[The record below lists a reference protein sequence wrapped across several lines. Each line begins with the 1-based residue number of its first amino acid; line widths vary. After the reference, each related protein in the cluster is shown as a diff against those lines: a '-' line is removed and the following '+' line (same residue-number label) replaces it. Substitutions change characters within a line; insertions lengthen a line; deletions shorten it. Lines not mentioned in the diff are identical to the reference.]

1 MNLLGQTKWGR
12 LVRAAC
18 VCAALPLMLPAQ
30 MPRVSALK
38 EVRYWS
44 SIDNTRVAIELSQPV
59 QFKHGRLSNPDRAFV
74 DLVDVHPNPSFRGV
88 AYTIPVSD
96 GLVNKIRV
104 APNQARVTRV
114 VLDLSAP
121 AEVVASELVNP
132 TRIVLDVRRTGN
144 SAPPQPVGAP
154 TQALPAVTH
163 QTPRAVEPAPPL
175 PVPSVVAKAAPPSA
189 PVAAPVVPAPAPAPA
204 AEGEKA
210 DGGAQAAR
218 LVTPSLT
225 RALGLK
231 LSRVVLDAGHG
242 GHDPGSDGVTGLVE
256 KELTL
261 DVTLRLG
268 KLLEE
273 RMGIE
278 VVYTR
283 KTDTYVGLEERCLI
297 ANKVKADLFLSIHA
311 NTAPV
316 RSVVGTETYYLN
328 RGDSREDLALAA
340 RENTLAQKKV
350 SDLND
355 LVKRILLFDKRDESR
370 EFAAR
375 IQAATHDLAK
385 ETHGRIH
392 NRGVRSAPL
401 VVLIGATMPSVLVEI
416 GFLSNAR
423 EEALLRKS
431 EHRQKLAEA
440 LYKGVLSYAR
450 SLSHFSMARQ
460 GEEE

>member
-1 MNLLGQTKWGR
+1 M
-12 LVRAAC
+12 
-18 VCAALPLMLPAQ
+18 
-30 MPRVSALK
+30 
-38 EVRYWS
+38 
-44 SIDNTRVAIELSQPV
+44 DNTRVAIELSHPV

-74 DLVDVHPNPSFRGV
+74 DLTDVHPNPSFRGV
-88 AYTIPVSD
+88 AYTIPVGD

-114 VLDLSAP
+114 VLDLAGSV
-121 AEVVASELVNP
+121 EVTASELVNP
-132 TRIVLDVRRTGN
+132 TRVVLDVRRVAGN
-144 SAPPQPVGAP
+144 PAPLISQQPRQPEAPVAGREETVAPPQQPRPVA
-154 TQALPAVTH
+154 AKVT
-163 QTPRAVEPAPPL
+163 PAPPPPPPL
-175 PVPSVVAKAAPPSA
+175 VSPEPSP
-189 PVAAPVVPAPAPAPA
+189 
-204 AEGEKA
+204 EKR
-210 DGGAQAAR
+210 DNSSPRSAR

-273 RMGIE
+273 RMGVE
-278 VVYTR
+278 VIYTR
-283 KTDTYVGLEERCLI
+283 KNDTYVGLEERCLI

-311 NTAPV
+311 NTAPA

-328 RGDSREDLALAA
+328 RGDSREDLAVAA
-340 RENTLAQKKV
+340 RENMLAQKNV

-355 LVKRILLFDKRDESR
+355 LVKRIVLFDKRDESR
-370 EFAAR
+370 EFASR
-375 IQAATHDLAK
+375 IQSATHDLAK

-401 VVLIGATMPSVLVEI
+401 VVLIGATMPSALVEI
-416 GFLSNAR
+416 GFLSNQR
-423 EEALLRKS
+423 EEALLRQAD
-431 EHRQKLAEA
+431 HRQKIAEA
-440 LYKGVLSYAR
+440 LYKGVLAYAR
-450 SLSHFSMARQ
+450 GLSRFSMARQ
-460 GEEE
+460 GGDGE

>member
-1 MNLLGQTKWGR
+1 MNLLGHMKWGR
-12 LVRAAC
+12 WAC
-18 VCAALPLMLPAQ
+18 ICAVWPLMLPAQ
-30 MPRVSALK
+30 TPRVSALK

-44 SIDNTRVAIELSQPV
+44 SVDNTRVAIELSQPV

-96 GLVNKIRV
+96 GLVDKIRV

-114 VLDLSAP
+114 VLDLGAA
-121 AEVVASELVNP
+121 AEVTASELVNP
-132 TRIVLDVRRTGN
+132 TRIVLDVRRVGGGGLVPAAPAT
-144 SAPPQPVGAP
+144 SEIAPP
-154 TQALPAVTH
+154 T
-163 QTPRAVEPAPPL
+163 PAPPPP
-175 PVPSVVAKAAPPSA
+175 PVSRQQPAPERPVVVAKATPPALPSPPPPASA
-189 PVAAPVVPAPAPAPA
+189 SPA
-204 AEGEKA
+204 ATEPVEKPA
-210 DGGAQAAR
+210 SGAQSAR

-283 KTDTYVGLEERCLI
+283 KNDSYVDLEERCVI
-297 ANKVKADLFLSIHA
+297 ANKVRADLFLSIHA
-311 NTAPV
+311 NTAPA

-328 RGDSREDLALAA
+328 RGGSRDDLALAA
-340 RENTLAQKKV
+340 RENMLAQKRV

-355 LVKRILLFDKRDESR
+355 LVKRILLSDKRDESR
-370 EFAAR
+370 EFASR
-375 IQAATHDLAK
+375 IQSATHELSK
-385 ETHGRIH
+385 ETHGQIH

-423 EEALLRKS
+423 EEALLRKAD
-431 EHRQKLAEA
+431 HRQKIAEA
-440 LYKGVLSYAR
+440 LYKGVLSYAQ

-460 GEEE
+460 ADGE

>member
-1 MNLLGQTKWGR
+1 MNLLGRMEWGQ
-12 LVRAAC
+12 LVRVAC
-18 VCAALPLMLPAQ
+18 VCAALPLILPAQ
-30 MPRVSALK
+30 SHVSALT

-44 SIDNTRVAIELSQPV
+44 SVDNTRVAIELSRPV
-59 QFKHGRLSNPDRAFV
+59 QFKHGRLANPDRAFV

-96 GLVNKIRV
+96 GLVNKVRV

-114 VLDLSAP
+114 VLDLAVP
-121 AEVVASELVNP
+121 AEVTASELVNP
-132 TRIVLDVRRTGN
+132 ARIVLDVRRATGG
-144 SAPPQPVGAP
+144 STPAPAAP
-154 TQALPAVTH
+154 SVTQALP
-163 QTPRAVEPAPPL
+163 
-175 PVPSVVAKAAPPSA
+175 
-189 PVAAPVVPAPAPAPA
+189 PVAAPPVERAPLPPSPPPVVAKVTPPPTVAPPPAPAPAKEPERA
-204 AEGEKA
+204 NGNNT
-210 DGGAQAAR
+210 DGPQSAR

-231 LSRVVLDAGHG
+231 LSLVVLDAGHG
-242 GHDPGSDGVTGLVE
+242 GHDPGSEGVTGLVE

-268 KLLEE
+268 KLLEQ
-273 RMGIE
+273 RIGVE

-283 KTDTYVGLEERCLI
+283 KNDTYVGLEERCMM

-316 RSVVGTETYYLN
+316 RSVVGTETYFLN
-328 RGDSREDLALAA
+328 RGDSREDLGLAA
-340 RENTLAQKKV
+340 RENTFAQKKV

-375 IQAATHDLAK
+375 IQSATHDLSK

-423 EEALLRKS
+423 EEALLRKG
-431 EHRQKLAEA
+431 EHRQKIAEA

-460 GEEE
+460 GGEE